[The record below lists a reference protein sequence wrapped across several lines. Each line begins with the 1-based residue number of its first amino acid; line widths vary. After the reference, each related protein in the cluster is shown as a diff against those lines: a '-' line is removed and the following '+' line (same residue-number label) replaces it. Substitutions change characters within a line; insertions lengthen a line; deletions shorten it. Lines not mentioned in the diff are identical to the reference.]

1 MIDTGVAHGRFQIF
15 HNDHLKYLQAA
26 KARCRHLVVAIT
38 NPDPTLTRFDPADP
52 GRSSPGRNPL
62 SYFER
67 YRTIKRALQ
76 KQGWDMEEFS
86 IVPLPINFPDLYQYY
101 VPLTA
106 TFFLTIYDDWG
117 ERKLQMFQSLGL
129 TVEVL
134 WRRPPAE
141 KGLTGTEIRRLM
153 VLQEE
158 WVHLVPPGAVD
169 MLEFFHIPQRLQNLA
184 KIDSQA
190 NSKGLKG
197 GRTPP

>member
-38 NPDPTLTRFDPADP
+38 NPDPTLTKFDPADP
-52 GRSSPGRNPL
+52 GRSSPERNPL
-62 SYFER
+62 SYYER
-67 YRTIKRALQ
+67 YRIIKRALQ
-76 KQGWDMEEFS
+76 EQDWSPEEFS

-129 TVEVL
+129 TTEVL
-134 WRRPPAE
+134 WRRPLAE
-141 KGLTGTEIRRLM
+141 KGLTGYGNPPFDGFAGGLG
-153 VLQEE
+153 
-158 WVHLVPPGAVD
+158 PPGAAGRSGNVVVVQHPPTSRETGPD
-169 MLEFFHIPQRLQNLA
+169 RITGRSLVARAGIIP
-184 KIDSQA
+184 
-190 NSKGLKG
+190 
-197 GRTPP
+197 P

>member
-52 GRSSPGRNPL
+52 GRSSPRRNPL
-62 SYFER
+62 SYYER
-67 YRTIKRALQ
+67 YRIIKRALQ
-76 KQGWDMEEFS
+76 EQGWGWEDFS

-117 ERKLQMFQSLGL
+117 ERKLQMFQSLRL
-129 TVEVL
+129 ATEVL
-134 WRRPPAE
+134 WRRPEAE
-141 KGLTGTEIRRLM
+141 KGLTGTEVRRLM
-153 VLQEE
+153 VGQEP
-158 WVHLVPPGAVD
+158 WAHLVPPGVAE
-169 MLEFFHIPQRLQNLA
+169 MLELFHIPQRLQRLA
-184 KIDSQA
+184 TTDGSA
-190 NSKGLKG
+190 N
-197 GRTPP
+197 T

>member
-38 NPDPTLTRFDPADP
+38 NPDPTLTKFDPADP
-52 GRSSPGRNPL
+52 GRSSPARNPL
-62 SYFER
+62 SYYER
-67 YRTIKRALQ
+67 YRIIKRALQ
-76 KQGWDMEEFS
+76 QQDWSPEEFS
-86 IVPLPINFPDLYQYY
+86 IVPLPINFPDLYHYY

-129 TVEVL
+129 STEVL
-134 WRRPPAE
+134 WRRPLAK

-153 VLQEE
+153 VLQDD
-158 WVHLVPPGAVD
+158 WVHLVPPGAAE
-169 MLEFFHIPQRLQNLA
+169 MLMLFNIPQRLEKLA
-184 KIDSQA
+184 QTESQA
-190 NSKGLKG
+190 DL
-197 GRTPP
+197 

>member
-38 NPDPTLTRFDPADP
+38 NPDPTLTKFDPADP
-52 GRSSPGRNPL
+52 GRSSPERNPL
-62 SYFER
+62 SYYER
-67 YRTIKRALQ
+67 YRIIKRALQ
-76 KQGWDMEEFS
+76 EQRWGLEEFS
-86 IVPLPINFPDLYQYY
+86 VVPLPINLPDLYQYY

-129 TVEVL
+129 TTEVL
-134 WRRPPAE
+134 WQLPLTA

-153 VLQEE
+153 VAQEE
-158 WVHLVPPGAVD
+158 WTHLVPPGAAA
-169 MLEFFHIPQRLQNLA
+169 MLELFRIPQRLEKLAQTESQN
-184 KIDSQA
+184 
-190 NSKGLKG
+190 N
-197 GRTPP
+197 P